1 MNVEIKQSKESD
13 TITEKKISLRSFY
26 DKLYGSKKIL
36 NMLLGS
42 RKMSLRKE
50 SFRFNQKNLQLLLEM
65 TIDLRH
71 IIYSYLSIM

>member
-36 NMLLGS
+36 NMLHGS